1 MDWLDRCVDDTETFL
16 RRHWRQG
23 PVVLRPADP
32 PTEVLTVES
41 LFDLIDEG
49 TLRDPYAGLFT
60 VEGTVPQE
68 EYCPPRVIAGKTLEG
83 CLDPERVR
91 ALIRDRNAT
100 LQLRYLN
107 HWHPGVRA
115 LTTGLSESLG
125 RLTEAFMFYSQ
136 PGRHGP
142 VHRDEGD
149 ILVIQLSG
157 NKHWQVYGGPTD
169 PNWQP
174 VREDNPGPCL
184 LDTVIHPGEVLY
196 VPNGYAHTARA
207 TEDGPSLHLTIALRE
222 ACSVHLRTQL
232 RALLTE
238 GLELP
243 ARPRDEDDL
252 LEAGSQLLD
261 HLRTRLATANPA
273 ELVSAARRAA
283 YSSRPTA

>member
-1 MDWLDRCVDDTETFL
+1 MDWLARCVDDPETFL
-16 RRHWRQG
+16 REHWRQG

-32 PTEVLTVES
+32 PTDVLTVQG
-41 LFDLIDEG
+41 LFDIIDEG
-49 TLRDPYAGLFT
+49 TLRNPYGGLFT
-60 VEGTVPQE
+60 AEGTVPE
-68 EYCPPRVIAGKTLEG
+68 SEYCPPRVIAGHTLEG

-115 LTTGLSESLG
+115 LTAGLSESLG
-125 RLTEAFMFYSQ
+125 RLTEAFLFYSQ
-136 PGRHGP
+136 PARHGP

-149 ILVIQLSG
+149 ILVLQLSG
-157 NKHWQVYGGPTD
+157 SKHWQVYGGPTD

-174 VREDNPGPCL
+174 VREENPGPVL
-184 LDTVIHPGEVLY
+184 LDTVVHPGEVLY

-207 TEDGPSLHLTIALRE
+207 TEDGPSLHLTVALRE
-222 ACSVHLRTQL
+222 ACAVHLRTQL
-232 RALLTE
+232 RALLAE

-243 ARPRDEDDL
+243 ARPRDEDEL
-252 LEAGSQLLD
+252 LAASAQLLD
-261 HLRTRLATANPA
+261 HLRTRVAAADPA